1 MQRKKQFLQDG
12 GDLFITICGIVVILL
27 TAVVLYPL
35 IYVFS
40 ASFSSASAVSS
51 GRMWLWPVDITLE
64 GYKYVLQYRYVWIG
78 YRNTILYSLV
88 GTTIGL
94 AITMACAYPLARNKL
109 RGRNFFTLLFTVT
122 MVFNGGMIPNYI
134 LMQKL
139 GMINTVWAMILPGC
153 MSVYNMIVAKSFI
166 QSSIPGELLEAS
178 KIDGCSDAKF
188 FFRIVLPLSRTILA
202 VLGIMYMSSHWNA
215 YFNAFLYLKDRDL
228 FPLQLFLREILMLS
242 QFQAEAMAEGGY
254 SIEQMNEMVKQLDT
268 ANMIKYCVIV
278 VSTVPMMILYPF
290 LQKFFA
296 KGVMIGAIKG

>member
-12 GDLFITICGIVVILL
+12 GDPFITICGIVVILL

-228 FPLQLFLREILMLS
+228 FPLQLFLRQILVQSNFDSQMLDP
-242 QFQAEAMAEGGY
+242 EAVAQMQTLQMLLKY
-254 SIEQMNEMVKQLDT
+254 S
-268 ANMIKYCVIV
+268 VIV
-278 VSTVPMMILYPF
+278 IATAPMLCLFPFFQKYFDKGILIGS
-290 LQKFFA
+290 L
-296 KGVMIGAIKG
+296 KG

>member
-12 GDLFITICGIVVILL
+12 GDPFITICGIVVILL

-153 MSVYNMIVAKSFI
+153 MNVYNMIVAKSFI

-228 FPLQLFLREILMLS
+228 FPLQLFLRQILVQSNFDSQMLDP
-242 QFQAEAMAEGGY
+242 EAVAQMQTLQMLLKY
-254 SIEQMNEMVKQLDT
+254 S
-268 ANMIKYCVIV
+268 VIV
-278 VSTVPMMILYPF
+278 IATAPMLCLFPFFQKYFDKGILIGS
-290 LQKFFA
+290 L
-296 KGVMIGAIKG
+296 KG

>member
-202 VLGIMYMSSHWNA
+202 VLGIMYMSSQWNA

-228 FPLQLFLREILMLS
+228 FPLQLFLRQILVQSNFDSQMLDP
-242 QFQAEAMAEGGY
+242 EAVAQMQTLQMLLKY
-254 SIEQMNEMVKQLDT
+254 S
-268 ANMIKYCVIV
+268 VIV
-278 VSTVPMMILYPF
+278 IATAPMLCLFPFFQKYFDKGILIGS
-290 LQKFFA
+290 L
-296 KGVMIGAIKG
+296 KG

>member
-12 GDLFITICGIVVILL
+12 GDPFITICGIVVILL
-27 TAVVLYPL
+27 TSVVLYPL

-228 FPLQLFLREILMLS
+228 FPLQLFLRQILVQSNFDSQMLDP
-242 QFQAEAMAEGGY
+242 EAVAQMQTLQMLLKY
-254 SIEQMNEMVKQLDT
+254 S
-268 ANMIKYCVIV
+268 VIV
-278 VSTVPMMILYPF
+278 IATAPMLCLFPFFQKYFDKGILIGS
-290 LQKFFA
+290 L
-296 KGVMIGAIKG
+296 KG

>member
-12 GDLFITICGIVVILL
+12 GDPFITICGIVVILL

-78 YRNTILYSLV
+78 YRNTILYSLA

-228 FPLQLFLREILMLS
+228 FPLQLFLRQILVQSNFDSQMLDP
-242 QFQAEAMAEGGY
+242 EAVAQMQTLQMLLKY
-254 SIEQMNEMVKQLDT
+254 S
-268 ANMIKYCVIV
+268 VIV
-278 VSTVPMMILYPF
+278 IATAPMLCLFPFFQKYFDKGILIGS
-290 LQKFFA
+290 L
-296 KGVMIGAIKG
+296 KG

>member
-228 FPLQLFLREILMLS
+228 FPLQLFLRQILVQSNFDSQMLDPEAVAQMQTLQMLLKYS
-242 QFQAEAMAEGGY
+242 VIAPMLCLFPFFQ
-254 SIEQMNEMVKQLDT
+254 
-268 ANMIKYCVIV
+268 KYFDKG
-278 VSTVPMMILYPF
+278 ILIGS
-290 LQKFFA
+290 L
-296 KGVMIGAIKG
+296 KG

>member
-1 MQRKKQFLQDG
+1 MGKQN
-12 GDLFITICGIVVILL
+12 
-27 TAVVLYPL
+27 PL

-228 FPLQLFLREILMLS
+228 FPLQLFLRQILVQSNFDSQMLDP
-242 QFQAEAMAEGGY
+242 EAVAQMQTLQMLLKY
-254 SIEQMNEMVKQLDT
+254 S
-268 ANMIKYCVIV
+268 VIV
-278 VSTVPMMILYPF
+278 IATAPMLCLFPFFQKYFDKGILIGS
-290 LQKFFA
+290 L
-296 KGVMIGAIKG
+296 KG

>member
-12 GDLFITICGIVVILL
+12 GDPFITICGIVVILL

-40 ASFSSASAVSS
+40 ASFSPASAVSS

-228 FPLQLFLREILMLS
+228 FPLQLFLRQILVQSNFDSQMLDP
-242 QFQAEAMAEGGY
+242 EAVAQMQTLQMLLKY
-254 SIEQMNEMVKQLDT
+254 S
-268 ANMIKYCVIV
+268 VIV
-278 VSTVPMMILYPF
+278 IATAPMLCLFPFFQKYFDKGILIGS
-290 LQKFFA
+290 L
-296 KGVMIGAIKG
+296 KG

>member
-228 FPLQLFLREILMLS
+228 FPLQLFLRQILVQSNFDSQMLDP
-242 QFQAEAMAEGGY
+242 EAVAQMQTLQMLLKY
-254 SIEQMNEMVKQLDT
+254 S
-268 ANMIKYCVIV
+268 VIV
-278 VSTVPMMILYPF
+278 IATAPMLCLFPFFQKYFDKGILIGS
-290 LQKFFA
+290 L
-296 KGVMIGAIKG
+296 KG

>member
-1 MQRKKQFLQDG
+1 MVMQRKKQFLQDG
-12 GDLFITICGIVVILL
+12 GDPFITICGIVVILL

-228 FPLQLFLREILMLS
+228 FPLQLFLRQILVQSNFDSQMLDP
-242 QFQAEAMAEGGY
+242 EAVAQMQTLQMLLKY
-254 SIEQMNEMVKQLDT
+254 S
-268 ANMIKYCVIV
+268 VIV
-278 VSTVPMMILYPF
+278 IATAPMLCLFPFFQKYFDKGILIGS
-290 LQKFFA
+290 L
-296 KGVMIGAIKG
+296 KG

>member
-178 KIDGCSDAKF
+178 KIDGCSDTKF

-228 FPLQLFLREILMLS
+228 FPLQLFLRQILVQSNFDSQMLDP
-242 QFQAEAMAEGGY
+242 EAVAQMQTLQMLLKY
-254 SIEQMNEMVKQLDT
+254 S
-268 ANMIKYCVIV
+268 VIV
-278 VSTVPMMILYPF
+278 IATAPMLCLFPFFQKYFDKGILIGS
-290 LQKFFA
+290 L
-296 KGVMIGAIKG
+296 KG

>member
-1 MQRKKQFLQDG
+1 MQDG

-228 FPLQLFLREILMLS
+228 FPLQLFLRQILVQSNFDSQMLDP
-242 QFQAEAMAEGGY
+242 EAVAQMQTLQMLLKY
-254 SIEQMNEMVKQLDT
+254 S
-268 ANMIKYCVIV
+268 VIV
-278 VSTVPMMILYPF
+278 IATAPMLCLFPFFQKYFDKGILIGS
-290 LQKFFA
+290 L
-296 KGVMIGAIKG
+296 KG

>member
-1 MQRKKQFLQDG
+1 MQRKKLFLQDG
-12 GDLFITICGIVVILL
+12 GELFITICGIVVILL

-228 FPLQLFLREILMLS
+228 FPLQLFLRQILVQSNFDSQMLDP
-242 QFQAEAMAEGGY
+242 EAVAQMQTLQMLLKY
-254 SIEQMNEMVKQLDT
+254 S
-268 ANMIKYCVIV
+268 VIV
-278 VSTVPMMILYPF
+278 IATAPMLCLFPFFQKYFDKGILIGS
-290 LQKFFA
+290 L
-296 KGVMIGAIKG
+296 KG

>member
-88 GTTIGL
+88 GATIGL

-178 KIDGCSDAKF
+178 KIDGCSDAKS

-228 FPLQLFLREILMLS
+228 FPLQLFLRQILVQSNFDSQMLDP
-242 QFQAEAMAEGGY
+242 EAVAQMQTLQMLLKY
-254 SIEQMNEMVKQLDT
+254 S
-268 ANMIKYCVIV
+268 VIV
-278 VSTVPMMILYPF
+278 IATAPMLCLFPFFQKYFDKGILIGS
-290 LQKFFA
+290 L
-296 KGVMIGAIKG
+296 KG

>member
-12 GDLFITICGIVVILL
+12 GDPFITICGIVVILL

-202 VLGIMYMSSHWNA
+202 VLGIMYVSSHWNA

-228 FPLQLFLREILMLS
+228 FPLQLFLRQILVQSNFDSQMLDP
-242 QFQAEAMAEGGY
+242 EAVAQMQTLQMLLKY
-254 SIEQMNEMVKQLDT
+254 S
-268 ANMIKYCVIV
+268 VIV
-278 VSTVPMMILYPF
+278 IATAPMLCLFPFFQKYFDKGILIGS
-290 LQKFFA
+290 L
-296 KGVMIGAIKG
+296 KG

>member
-78 YRNTILYSLV
+78 YRNTILYSLA

-228 FPLQLFLREILMLS
+228 FPLQLFLRQILVQSNFDSQMLDP
-242 QFQAEAMAEGGY
+242 EAVAQMQTLQMLLKY
-254 SIEQMNEMVKQLDT
+254 S
-268 ANMIKYCVIV
+268 VIV
-278 VSTVPMMILYPF
+278 IATAPMLCLFPFFQKYFDKGILIGS
-290 LQKFFA
+290 L
-296 KGVMIGAIKG
+296 KG